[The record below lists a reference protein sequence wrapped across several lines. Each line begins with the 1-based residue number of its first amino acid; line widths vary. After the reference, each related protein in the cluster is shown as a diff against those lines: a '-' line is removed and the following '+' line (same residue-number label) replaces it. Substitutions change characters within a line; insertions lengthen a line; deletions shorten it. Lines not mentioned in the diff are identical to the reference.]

1 VATKAKAA
9 KKAPDILHAH
19 EVKNDWQRLV
29 ENIRDYPVLWGAGV
43 LFVVVCL
50 VAGLAYRMNTA
61 NRTVDATTQF
71 ARAVTTEDP
80 ALRTTQLEQLSQGGP
95 LAADAVYLA
104 GEAAYQAKDYA
115 KAKAFFQQLRTD
127 FPQSKFAPDAVEGLG
142 FISENEGDPDGALAA
157 YNEVIEKWPGSVA
170 RRRQELNIA
179 RVQEQ
184 KGNLKEAVDAYK
196 FHSENYP
203 ESNFMPEVDKALDRL
218 KQTHP
223 ELFPAEAAA
232 SVPAAETPVAAPE
245 AETPA
250 AAPEAAVAPS
260 AEAPAVAPEAAAAPS
275 AEAPAPAPQAPAPA
289 AETPEATPEPA
300 EAPAQQ

>member
-1 VATKAKAA
+1 MATKAKAA

-19 EVKNDWQRLV
+19 EAKNDWQRLV
-29 ENIRDYPVLWGAGV
+29 ESIREYPVLWGAGV

-50 VAGLAYRMNTA
+50 VAGLVYRVNTA
-61 NRTVDATTQF
+61 NRTLETTTQF
-71 ARAVTTEDP
+71 ARAITTEDP
-80 ALRTTQLEQLSQGGP
+80 ALRTTELEQLSQRGP

-115 KAKAFFQQLRTD
+115 KAKAFFQRLRTD

-142 FISENEGDPDGALAA
+142 FIAENEGDLDGALAA
-157 YNEVIEKWPGSVA
+157 YKEVIEKWPASVA

-179 RVQEQ
+179 RVQER
-184 KGNLKEAVDAYK
+184 KGNFKEAVDAYK

-203 ESNFMPEVDKALDRL
+203 ESNFMPDVNKALDRL
-218 KQTHP
+218 KESHP
-223 ELFPAEAAA
+223 ELFPAEVDANA
-232 SVPAAETPVAAPE
+232 PAAETS
-245 AETPA
+245 
-250 AAPEAAVAPS
+250 AAVT
-260 AEAPAVAPEAAAAPS
+260 PEAAAAPEP
-275 AEAPAPAPQAPAPA
+275 APEAPAAAPEPAAAPAPEATA

>member
-1 VATKAKAA
+1 MATKAKAA

-19 EVKNDWQRLV
+19 EAKNDWQRLV
-29 ENIRDYPVLWGAGV
+29 ESIREYPVLWGAGV

-50 VAGLAYRMNTA
+50 VAGLAYRVNTA
-61 NRTVDATTQF
+61 NRTLDATTQF

-80 ALRTTQLEQLSQGGP
+80 ALRTTELDQLSQRGP
-95 LAADAVYLA
+95 LATDAVYMA

-115 KAKAFFQQLRTD
+115 KAKAFFQRLRSD
-127 FPQSKFAPDAVEGLG
+127 FPQSKFTPDAVEGLG
-142 FISENEGDPDGALAA
+142 FIAENEGDPDGALAA

-179 RVQEQ
+179 RVQER
-184 KGNLKEAVDAYK
+184 KGNFKEAADAYK

-203 ESNFMPEVDKALDRL
+203 ESVFMPEVDTALDRL
-218 KQTHP
+218 KESHP

-232 SVPAAETPVAAPE
+232 EANANPPAAETPEAATAPAAE
-245 AETPA
+245 APA
-250 AAPEAAVAPS
+250 AAPEAAPAP
-260 AEAPAVAPEAAAAPS
+260 APEAA
-275 AEAPAPAPQAPAPA
+275 APA
-289 AETPEATPEPA
+289 AETPAASPPPG